1 MGTSKRDIGYDTP
14 IKTFRIDS
22 LTYINFIVQ
31 EEELDI
37 EIDDEYLASG
47 LFSTVRN
54 IIKRNGEYIVNRIKL
69 KVRNLKRVNFFIPEC
84 MEHAAVAYGET
95 MGLDLTKAFSGG
107 WYFNLK
113 DKRLSEVCRLGE
125 CIEEKIIF
133 NREYREYNGVQF
145 DFIDVQD
152 VDELLKVIDANLA
165 NNLPTIIHM
174 DTYYSYWGFLYQKVH
189 SAHLAVAVAID
200 PNENK
205 VWIVDPEFSE
215 EAFSV
220 DVKLLEEASR
230 FYVDVKVENVN
241 KYSNE
246 ELMEMVCS
254 KKEDYKKQFDQMEQF
269 AKNFKDYFVPS
280 VEFGNEMD
288 VDCVLDSELITRIRE
303 LIKGRNL
310 FIVFLEQFQ
319 ESNDIISQVID
330 YLYIS
335 IGKWNTVMNMM
346 FKSARTRWRPGFNEK
361 VYSILMSAAQIE
373 REAYEVLQ
381 SYIKGSTNIKS
392 KQLTESGKMKCIAV
406 DIVSEC
412 NNKGFVYQ
420 KGEKNDC
427 DLTGDG
433 EYVLLNAPY
442 KNIIYNGITFK
453 TCFGSKND
461 NIVCRG
467 QTIYVDTGIP
477 VLSLDILLCAEWG
490 GCEDSIKIIFE
501 NGYEEIRKIVAND
514 ISDCSTG
521 DVIEVGCS
529 KKITGEIVNSKVF
542 VTYNRIAVKRG
553 QERVK
558 AVQLPVN
565 PHLHVLAVSKIFK

>member
-1 MGTSKRDIGYDTP
+1 MD
-14 IKTFRIDS
+14 
-22 LTYINFIVQ
+22 
-31 EEELDI
+31 
-37 EIDDEYLASG
+37 
-47 LFSTVRN
+47 
-54 IIKRNGEYIVNRIKL
+54 RIKL
-69 KVRNLKRVNFFIPEC
+69 KVRNLKRVKFFIPEC
-84 MEHAAVAYGET
+84 MEFAAVAYGET
-95 MGLDLTKAFSGG
+95 MGLDFTKAFSGG
-107 WYFNLK
+107 WYFNLNEES
-113 DKRLSEVCRLGE
+113 LSEVCRLGD
-125 CIEEKIIF
+125 CIEEKRTF
-133 NREYREYNGVQF
+133 RREYQEYNGVQF

-152 VDELLKVIDANLA
+152 VDELLKIIDANLA

-200 PNENK
+200 TNEHK

-220 DVKLLEEASR
+220 GVELLEKASK
-230 FYVDVKVENVN
+230 FYADVKVENVN
-241 KYSNE
+241 KYSND
-246 ELMEMVCS
+246 ELMEMVCL
-254 KKEDYKKQFDQMEQF
+254 KKEDYKKQFEQMEQF

-361 VYSILMSAAQIE
+361 VYNILMSATQIE
-373 REAYEVLQ
+373 SEAYEVLQ
-381 SYIKGSTNIKS
+381 SYIKGSTNIKCER
-392 KQLTESGKMKCIAV
+392 LTETEKMRCVEV

-412 NNKGFVYQ
+412 NNKGFAYQ
-420 KGEKNDC
+420 KGKGNNC

-433 EYVLLNAPY
+433 EYVLLNNPY
-442 KNIIYNGITFK
+442 KNITYNGVTFR
-453 TCFGSKND
+453 TCFGSEND

-467 QTIYVDTGIP
+467 QNIYMDNSIP
-477 VLSLDILLCAEWG
+477 ACSLDILLCAEWG
-490 GCEDSIKIIFE
+490 GCEDSITIIFE
-501 NGYEEIRKIVAND
+501 NGYEEIKKISAND

-529 KKITGEIVNSKVF
+529 EKVTGEIVNSKVF
-542 VTYNRIAVKRG
+542 ITYNKIVLGHRPERI
-553 QERVK
+553 K

-565 PHLHVLAVSKIFK
+565 PHLHIVAVSKVID